1 MEGSFRP
8 CGKGPPSIKLL
19 DKGGGNEGSYVTQSG
34 AEGMLVGL
42 RLGPLEK
49 WSVDGTDGTLFLLA
63 AADPE
68 PRRKDKKLVMV
79 PGDLVDQLMRLAGRE
94 GKPLST
100 FVQEQL
106 EQVVRARNLGA
117 PLKDIVNFYEIMEE
131 LKSAG
136 AMFTPSEVMKFLVG
150 EVFPRQGEELRGKWY
165 EAGQWYGKYLM
176 AKFPDQV
183 DALGRLLRATRW
195 DLDEVKITRRGRE
208 VEVRCIA
215 NGLSLE
221 ETDALCNFVEGS
233 MDSLGYGAK
242 KKDCVRGIVHLVFE
256 EGGAAR
262 G

>member
-1 MEGSFRP
+1 MP
-8 CGKGPPSIKLL
+8 LTVP
-19 DKGGGNEGSYVTQSG
+19 Q
-34 AEGMLVGL
+34 AE
-42 RLGPLEK
+42 
-49 WSVDGTDGTLFLLA
+49 
-63 AADPE
+63 PE
-68 PRRKDKKLVMV
+68 RRRKDKKLVMV
-79 PGDLVDQLMRLAGRE
+79 PGDLVDQLLHLAARE

-100 FVQEQL
+100 FVEEQL
-106 EQVVRARNLGA
+106 EQVTRARHLGA
-117 PLKDIVNFYEIMEE
+117 SLRDVVSFYEIMEE

-195 DLDEVKITRRGRE
+195 DLDEVKITRKGRE

-215 NGLSLE
+215 NGLSME

-233 MDSLGYGAK
+233 MNSLGFGAK

-256 EGGAAR
+256 ESHGAKP
-262 G
+262 